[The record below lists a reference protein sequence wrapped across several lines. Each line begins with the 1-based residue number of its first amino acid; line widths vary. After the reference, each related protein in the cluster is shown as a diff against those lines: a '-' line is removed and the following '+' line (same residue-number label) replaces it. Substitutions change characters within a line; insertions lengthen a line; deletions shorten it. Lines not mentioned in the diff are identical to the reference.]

1 MPQSWQLVR
10 QPAGGV
16 PEVLARG
23 VRSFDLAGTG
33 VVYSTGAAVYHE
45 GGDGARVRLC
55 TGSRIEQVIALP

>member
-23 VRSFDLAGTG
+23 VRSFDLAGNG

>member
-1 MPQSWQLVR
+1 
-10 QPAGGV
+10 V